1 MRFRLQVRVDCDD
14 VGSRVT
20 VRRRLEDGR
29 LGDVL
34 GILEDCD
41 ERSFR
46 VRDRRGEIN
55 VILRS
60 EVVAAKVVEPPA

>member
-1 MRFRLQVRVDCDD
+1 MRFRLEVKVDCDD

-20 VRRRLEDGR
+20 VRRRLADGR

-34 GILEDCD
+34 GILEGCD
-41 ERSFR
+41 ELVFH

-55 VILRS
+55 VIDRS
-60 EVVAAKVVEPPA
+60 EVVAAKVVQRPD